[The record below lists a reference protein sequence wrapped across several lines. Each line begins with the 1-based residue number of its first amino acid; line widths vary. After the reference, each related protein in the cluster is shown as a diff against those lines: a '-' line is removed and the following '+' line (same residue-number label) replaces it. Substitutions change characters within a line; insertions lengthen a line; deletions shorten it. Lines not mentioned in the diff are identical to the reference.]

1 MPLRVGER
9 TIGDHLKENGIKSV
23 LVGKTHM
30 VADAE
35 GNVSVTHM
43 ESHDTE
49 MLALPAAP
57 SDRRTGGSA
66 GQHKTSSLETLRALV
81 MNRDFC

>member
-9 TIGDHLKENGIKSV
+9 TIGDHLKENGIQSV

-35 GNVSVTHM
+35 GMAWLGICLLYTSP
-43 ESHDTE
+43 SPRDT
-49 MLALPAAP
+49 
-57 SDRRTGGSA
+57 G
-66 GQHKTSSLETLRALV
+66 
-81 MNRDFC
+81 